1 MSASEQVAVHGAG
14 ERQPAPEQAA
24 ALPGSA
30 DGRLLASRPLDGLR
44 QIGIG
49 LGIWA
54 GYLLITRSVSVGLGS
69 ADARGRALLRFE
81 RWLHVDIESA
91 CNRWL
96 VHQPVLGWLAA
107 WEYATTYIATTFA
120 VLGWLWWRRP
130 RSYRWGRNVLA
141 ISTMLALGCFWQ
153 WPTTPPRLLAGS
165 GFADIVARYHP
176 VLSWGGGAVASSADQ
191 YAAMPSLH
199 VGWAVWVTVVSL
211 RAGATRL
218 GYSLAT
224 LHLLV
229 TTAVVIATGNH
240 YVLDVAAGGGI
251 VAIAAG
257 EERIR
262 AVAVRR
268 WRSARDGTRVD
279 GSSVDG
285 SSVDGSSVDGSR
297 VDGARVDGTRVAAED
312 EFFLHVETPTVQ
324 QPVGGFVL
332 LDLDRAD
339 GELDLA
345 RFRRLLAERAPGM
358 PRFDQRLLPATR
370 RRHARW
376 QTVPLD
382 IDQHVLE
389 HRLPAGGGRAAL
401 ADFVSRLTELELEY
415 DRPLWRLWFVPDVGD
430 RQAAAVAIM
439 HHAIADGLG
448 VVDILR
454 QLFEPPLPPPD
465 LSGAHRPGRAMHAG
479 LAVVGI
485 GQLAID
491 GRADPLPYSGRLS
504 GRRTFRCALTPL
516 DPVLELARH
525 TGTRVTDVLLAA
537 TGEAL
542 AQGECRGSIRQR
554 LRAAVPVTTRLPAPP
569 GTGRAAQ
576 PGNLTAAVRLDV
588 PLAGMAPLARLGAVH
603 GLAEGRRRS
612 ARPFGAA
619 AVIRLLGLLPP
630 FLHRLAA
637 RGVYRGRH
645 FTAIVSN
652 MPGPSVPLSLAGAPI
667 QDVYPILPLAERVP
681 LAVGSLGWAGQF
693 CVSITADAERLPAAD
708 TLAQRIVEAIEK
720 MQADAGLINSDRAV
734 G

>member
-1 MSASEQVAVHGAG
+1 MSAGEQVAVN
-14 ERQPAPEQAA
+14 RQPAPER
-24 ALPGSA
+24 GRS
-30 DGRLLASRPLDGLR
+30 RLLGAGNRVLAARPLDGLR
-44 QIGIG
+44 QIGVG
-49 LGIWA
+49 LAIWG
-54 GYLLITRSVSVGLGS
+54 GYLLITRSVRVGLGS
-69 ADARGRALLRFE
+69 ADARGRTLLRLE
-81 RWLHVDIESA
+81 RWLHVDVELV

-96 VHQPVLGWLAA
+96 AHQPLLGWLAA

-130 RSYRWGRNVLA
+130 RSYPWARNTLA
-141 ISTMLALGCFWQ
+141 VSTLLALACFWQ

-165 GFADIVARYHP
+165 GFADIVARNHP

-218 GYSLAT
+218 GYSLAA
-224 LHLLV
+224 LHLLI
-229 TTAVVIATGNH
+229 TTVVVIATGNH
-240 YVLDVAAGGGI
+240 YVLDVAAGAAI
-251 VAIAAG
+251 IAIAAG

-262 AVAVRR
+262 AVAVQR
-268 WRSARDGTRVD
+268 WRSARDG
-279 GSSVDG
+279 G
-285 SSVDGSSVDGSR
+285 
-297 VDGARVDGTRVAAED
+297 RVAAED
-312 EFFLHVETPTVQ
+312 EFFLHVETSTVQ

-332 LDLDRAD
+332 LDLDQAD
-339 GELDLA
+339 GELDLP
-345 RFRRLLAERAPGM
+345 RFRRLFEERIAAM
-358 PRFDQRLLPATR
+358 PRFSQRLLPATR
-370 RRHARW
+370 WRHARW
-376 QTVPLD
+376 QNVPVEL
-382 IDQHVLE
+382 DQHVLE

-401 ADFVSRLTELELEY
+401 VEFVSRLAELELDR

-454 QLFEPPLPPPD
+454 QLFEPSLPPPD
-465 LSGAHRPGRAMHAG
+465 LSGVRAPARAVQAG

-485 GQLAID
+485 GQLALD
-491 GRADPLPYSGRLS
+491 GPASQLPYSGRLS
-504 GRRTFRCALTPL
+504 GARTFRCALTPL
-516 DPVLELARH
+516 EPVLELARR

-542 AQGECRGSIRQR
+542 AQQECRGLTRGR
-554 LRAAVPVTTRLPAPP
+554 LRAAVPVTTRVPAPP
-569 GTGRAAQ
+569 GTGRLAQ
-576 PGNLTAAVRLDV
+576 PGNLTAALRLDV
-588 PLAGMAPLARLGAVH
+588 PLVELAPLARLRAVH
-603 GLAEGRRRS
+603 ELAESRRRS

-630 FLHRLAA
+630 ILHRLAA
-637 RGVYRGRH
+637 RGVYHGLH
-645 FTAIVSN
+645 FSAIVSN
-652 MPGPSVPLSLAGAPI
+652 MPGPSVQLSLAGAPI

-708 TLAQRIVEAIEK
+708 TLAERIVTVIER
-720 MQADAGLINSDRAV
+720 MQADAGLVATDADAVADAGAFAGRADAEAVDSDQAAS
-734 G
+734 

>member
-1 MSASEQVAVHGAG
+1 MSASEQVAEHGSG
-14 ERQPAPEQAA
+14 ERLPARERAA
-24 ALPGSA
+24 APPGSA
-30 DGRLLASRPLDGLR
+30 GGRLLAARPLDGLR

-49 LGIWA
+49 LLIWA

-69 ADARGRALLRFE
+69 ADARGRALLRLE

-91 CNRWL
+91 CDRWL
-96 VHQPVLGWLAA
+96 AHQPVLGWLAA

-130 RSYRWGRNVLA
+130 GSYRWARNVLA
-141 ISTMLALGCFWQ
+141 VSTMLALACFWQ
-153 WPTTPPRLLAGS
+153 WPTTPPRLLSGS
-165 GFADIVARYHP
+165 GFADIVARNHP

-218 GYSLAT
+218 GYSLAA

-240 YVLDVAAGGGI
+240 YVLDVAAGGAI
-251 VAIAAG
+251 IAIAAG

-262 AVAVRR
+262 AVAVKRLR
-268 WRSARDGTRVD
+268 TARDG
-279 GSSVDG
+279 S
-285 SSVDGSSVDGSR
+285 
-297 VDGARVDGTRVAAED
+297 RVAAED
-312 EFFLHVETPTVQ
+312 EFFLQVETPTVQ

-345 RFRRLLAERAPGM
+345 RFRRLLSERVPAM
-358 PRFDQRLLPATR
+358 PRFNQRLLPAIGW
-370 RRHARW
+370 RHARW

-389 HRLPAGGGRAAL
+389 HRLPPGDGRAAL
-401 ADFVSRLTELELEY
+401 ADFVSRLTELELDR

-465 LSGAHRPGRAMHAG
+465 LSGVHRPSRAVRAG
-479 LAVVGI
+479 LAALGI
-485 GQLAID
+485 GLLAID
-491 GRADPLPYSGRLS
+491 GRADPLPYGGRLS

-542 AQGECRGSIRQR
+542 AQVECQGLTRQR

-569 GTGRAAQ
+569 GTGRVAQ

-588 PLAGMAPLARLGAVH
+588 PLAEMAPLARLRAVH
-603 GLAEGRRRS
+603 GMAELRRRS

-630 FLHRLAA
+630 ILHRLAA

-652 MPGPSVPLSLAGAPI
+652 MPGPSVPLSLAGGPI
-667 QDVYPILPLAERVP
+667 RDVYPILPLAERVP

-708 TLAQRIVEAIEK
+708 TLAQRIVGAIEK
-720 MQADAGLINSDRAV
+720 MQADAGLVNPDRAV